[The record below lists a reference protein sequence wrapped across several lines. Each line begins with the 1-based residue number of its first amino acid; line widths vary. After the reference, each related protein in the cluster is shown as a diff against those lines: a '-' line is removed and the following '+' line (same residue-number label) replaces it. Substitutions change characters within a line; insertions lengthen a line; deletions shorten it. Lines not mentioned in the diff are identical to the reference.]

1 MPSLFRDYVT
11 PGGRKWL
18 PLAFV
23 VGSIA
28 IVAYADYIATKV
40 SLGYLYILPL
50 GIGAMFLRSEISYG
64 LIAICIFLHDLFRPA
79 HIVALPGRVAHNL
92 TAIVGFIFVVYAV
105 QRYVTQRE
113 LLAKAV
119 RKQRDDLMNDV
130 QLAGQVQRMFLPH
143 GQPSIAGLDIAG
155 MMQPART
162 VGGDYYDYIP
172 VNDHSIQMV
181 VADVAG
187 KGVSAALLMS
197 AAAAATQF
205 EINEVRDIADI
216 VGRLNLGLHAVSDG
230 TRYVTLL
237 LAEVDAETR
246 TLRYINCGHN
256 PALLLH
262 QRTGEIVSMSSS
274 CPPLGMFARAA
285 CDVGRSELTPG
296 DVMVFYTDGLTE
308 TEDPMGEPFGMERL
322 LAVVK
327 GNSALSSERI
337 MNNVFHA
344 AVDFHGGASFNDDVT
359 ILVVK
364 CDFEQPHAAVQI
376 QPDGA
381 RATVELSTNVEA

>member
-1 MPSLFRDYVT
+1 MPSIFRDYVT

-23 VGSIA
+23 VLSIA
-28 IVAYADYIATKV
+28 FVAYADYTARKV

-50 GIGAMFLRSEISYG
+50 GIAAMFLRSEISYA
-64 LIAICIFLHDLFRPA
+64 LIALCIFLHDFFRPA
-79 HIVALPGRVAHNL
+79 HLVAVPERIAHNL
-92 TAIVGFIFVVYAV
+92 TALVGFILVVYAV
-105 QRYVTQRE
+105 QKYVMQRE

-119 RKQRDDLMNDV
+119 RKQRDDLVNDV

-172 VNDHSIQMV
+172 MNDHAIQMV

-205 EINEVRDIADI
+205 EMNEVRDLTET
-216 VGRLNLGLHAVSDG
+216 VSHLNAGLHAVSDG

-237 LAEVDAETR
+237 LAEVDAEHR

-262 QRTGEIVSMSSS
+262 EGTGEIVSMSSS
-274 CPPLGMFARAA
+274 CPPLGMFARAV
-285 CDVGRSELTPG
+285 CEVGESELNPG
-296 DVMVFYTDGLTE
+296 D
-308 TEDPMGEPFGMERL
+308 
-322 LAVVK
+322 
-327 GNSALSSERI
+327 
-337 MNNVFHA
+337 
-344 AVDFHGGASFNDDVT
+344 
-359 ILVVK
+359 
-364 CDFEQPHAAVQI
+364 
-376 QPDGA
+376 
-381 RATVELSTNVEA
+381 